1 MAWWNFTLE
10 ANFMSAVH
18 DPIVYRTFLFKI
30 IYSTQ
35 DAEFSSYKSYVRLRH
50 TSSYKLENVY
60 GFFFRVTNSKLKNKK
75 NHLELLTWKLNFH
88 FSAFKILAQ
97 SWEI

>member
-18 DPIVYRTFLFKI
+18 DPIVSWTFLFKI
-30 IYSTQ
+30 TYSTQ
-35 DAEFSSYKSYVRLRH
+35 DAEFSSYKSFVRLRH

-60 GFFFRVTNSKLKNKK
+60 GFFFQVTKSTPRNIKLF
-75 NHLELLTWKLNFH
+75 TRKLNY
-88 FSAFKILAQ
+88 SLL
-97 SWEI
+97 SY

>member
-1 MAWWNFTLE
+1 
-10 ANFMSAVH
+10 MSAVH

-60 GFFFRVTNSKLKNKK
+60 GFFFKLLSR
-75 NHLELLTWKLNFH
+75 HREILNF
-88 FSAFKILAQ
+88 LLGN
-97 SWEI
+97 